1 MSRVPK
7 PNLAKFNSRSLA
19 MTQSGRWARISKNE
33 CSSLELQQNAGTP
46 PLPPSPSNTRQTRPR
61 YVQPFV
67 SGGAGIDNSL
77 RFLADAPDWKIGAA
91 QSCHL
96 GVCIFVGRQLGLNS
110 NPQSYRLQ
118 SNWTFYVCCLVSTRP
133 SSRVIRSVGQ

>member
-1 MSRVPK
+1 MGTNIEEMNVQVWNCSR
-7 PNLAKFNSRSLA
+7 
-19 MTQSGRWARISKNE
+19 M
-33 CSSLELQQNAGTP
+33 LEP
-46 PLPPSPSNTRQTRPR
+46 PFPPPSPSNTRQTRPR

-110 NPQSYRLQ
+110 NPPVLS
-118 SNWTFYVCCLVSTRP
+118 P
-133 SSRVIRSVGQ
+133 SK